1 MQEFLTNAGICA
13 SQVAVMFV
21 FIAIGF
27 VLFRTRTITDTGVSE
42 MTTLLLRVV
51 NTCMIA
57 NSFVQ
62 TEYSS
67 ELSADLLRALVVSI
81 LAHGIAIAISVP
93 IFAKAPDGKKSVLRY
108 ATIFS
113 NCGFMSLPLTDAVF
127 GARGTVYVSVYVAV
141 FNLLVWTFGI
151 RLYGK
156 KLNIKKAL
164 VNPGT
169 IGLSVG
175 LLFYFL
181 PNLVSGFETPSIVK
195 SCFSMAAAVNTP
207 LAMILLGTFLSK
219 CNFKPQRDDGW
230 TLLCV
235 ALRLVILPIL
245 TFGILRL
252 ILPASF
258 VGIITVMMI
267 PIAASSATNT
277 VLFASDC
284 GQDAVYGSKLVSIST
299 IICIVTIP
307 LISAAAMALA

>member
-27 VLFRTRTITDTGVSE
+27 VLFRKRTITDAGVSE

-57 NSFVQ
+57 NSFIQ
-62 TEYSS
+62 TEYSP
-67 ELSADLLRALVVSI
+67 ELSTDLIRALVVSV
-81 LAHGIAIAISVP
+81 LAHGIGIAISMPV
-93 IFAKAPDGKKSVLRY
+93 FAKAPDGKKSVLRY

-127 GARGTVYVSVYVAV
+127 GARGTVYVSVYVAI

-156 KLNIKKAL
+156 KLNIRKAL

-181 PNLVSGFETPSIVK
+181 PNLISGFETPSIVK

-219 CNFKPQRDDGW
+219 CDFRPQKGEGW
-230 TLLCV
+230 TVLCAV
-235 ALRLVILPIL
+235 LRLIIIPVV

-252 ILPASF
+252 ILPSSF
-258 VGIITVMMI
+258 VGVVTVMMI